1 MLLAKLLSKIFSK
14 KNGIILIDSEGQK
27 YICGT
32 PNLNN
37 PLTLKLLKKELNW
50 KLVLNPDLNFPEAYM
65 RGEIEFENGSLLDFL
80 NMAFENIGHG
90 EINISG
96 SIVKKILHAWR
107 FITNYNLPGRSKFN
121 AQSHYDIGGAKGE
134 SLYDLFLD
142 KKHRQY
148 SCAYFKK
155 DDESLEDAQQNKLNH
170 IIRKLDIKSGQR
182 VLDIGC
188 GWGGMVYEIARQSQC
203 EVTGISLSENQIN
216 YCKKKAKEFKLDNQ
230 VNFELCDYRE
240 VKGKY
245 QRLVSVGAF
254 EHIGKKFYKTFFKK
268 VHNIMTD
275 NGICLLHTIGTVN
288 SPGPTQPFIQK
299 RIFPGG
305 IIPSLSDL
313 ISPIEKTGL
322 ILADCETLIH
332 HYDKTLKAWLDRFL
346 KNKEKAK
353 FLYNKEFVRMWEF
366 YLASCSAAFKFRDLV
381 VYQLQLVKS
390 FTALPSNRRNYIYQ

>member
-1 MLLAKLLSKIFSK
+1 MLMAKLLSKIFSK

-96 SIVKKILHAWR
+96 YIVKKILHAWR

-170 IIRKLDIKSGQR
+170 IIRKLDIKPGQR

-216 YCKKKAKEFKLDNQ
+216 YCKKKAKELKLDNQ

-366 YLASCSAAFKFRDLV
+366 YLASCSAGFKFRDLV

>member
-1 MLLAKLLSKIFSK
+1 MLFARLLSKIFDK
-14 KNGIILIDSEGQK
+14 KNGIVLIDSQGQK
-27 YICGT
+27 YICGK

-37 PLTLKLLKKELNW
+37 PLTLKLLKKDLNW
-50 KLVLNPDLNFPEAYM
+50 KLVLNPDLSFPEAYM
-65 RGEIEFENGSLLDFL
+65 RGEIEIENGSLLDFL

-96 SIVKKILHAWR
+96 YIVKKILHAWR

-305 IIPSLSDL
+305 ILPSLSDL

-366 YLASCSAAFKFRDLV
+366 YLASCSAGFKFRDLV